1 MLFFYPFIVDS
12 IGFIGLILS
21 DSRTTYQAVQFLGEL
36 IAVCVALWNAK
47 RAIPKLTNSFG
58 ISIYILLPYLL
69 LSPRLASCAATIT
82 RLFLSPRCVIFSG
95 YYLRFVR

>member
-58 ISIYILLPYLL
+58 ISIYIPAALLIVV
-69 LSPRLASCAATIT
+69 SAT
-82 RLFLSPRCVIFSG
+82 C
-95 YYLRFVR
+95 FVRGNDNSAFPLAAL